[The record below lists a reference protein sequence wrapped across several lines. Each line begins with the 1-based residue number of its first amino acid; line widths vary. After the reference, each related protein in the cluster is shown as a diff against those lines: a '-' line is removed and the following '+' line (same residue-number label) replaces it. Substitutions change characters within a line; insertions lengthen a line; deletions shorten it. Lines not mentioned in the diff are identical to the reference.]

1 MPGSIRGSATT
12 EAAPSAAGL
21 LAPGDR
27 RAGAR
32 DGDGVWRRARRVFR
46 QRLLVVGLGLCGFVT
61 AAALLAGA
69 LERQPPERIRMRDA
83 FAAPGPVYL
92 FGADNLGRDV
102 YSRVVHGAR
111 VSLLIGLA
119 TVGATAGAG
128 TLLGCLAGYFRR
140 WDEPLMRVMDA
151 LMSFPAILLAVAITA
166 ALGPSAANAVIA
178 LAAVYTP
185 RTARI
190 VRASVLVV
198 REMEYVQ
205 AVHAAGAGHARVL
218 LRHVLPNCL
227 GPLIVQL
234 TFVFAYAVLAEAALS
249 FLGMGPPPPTPTW
262 GNIIAEGRDY
272 LREAPWICLFPGA
285 AISIT
290 VLGLNLL
297 GDGLRDALD
306 PRMRVDG

>member
-1 MPGSIRGSATT
+1 VLRG
-12 EAAPSAAGL
+12 L
-21 LAPGDR
+21 R
-27 RAGAR
+27 RI
-32 DGDGVWRRARRVFR
+32 VRR
-46 QRLLVVGLGLCGFVT
+46 RLLLVGLVLCGLV
-61 AAALLAGA
+61 AAAAVLADA
-69 LERQPPERIRMRDA
+69 IQRQAPERMRIRDA
-83 FAAPGPVYL
+83 FARPGAAYL

-111 VSLLIGLA
+111 VSLAIGLA
-119 TVGATAGAG
+119 TVVVTALAG
-128 TLLGCLAGYFRR
+128 TALGCVAGYFRG
-140 WDEPLMRVMDA
+140 WDEPVMRVMDA

-166 ALGPSAANAVIA
+166 ALGPSAVNAVVA

-198 REMEYVQ
+198 RELEYVQ
-205 AVHAAGAGHARVL
+205 AAQSAGARQGRVL
-218 LRHVLPNCL
+218 FLHVLPNCL
-227 GPLIVQL
+227 GPLLVQL

-285 AISIT
+285 AISLT

-297 GDGLRDALD
+297 GDGLRDVLD
-306 PRMRVDG
+306 PRMTVEGS

>member
-1 MPGSIRGSATT
+1 V
-12 EAAPSAAGL
+12 SAAAVPGRPVPVSPAGRRRGL
-21 LAPGDR
+21 R
-27 RAGAR
+27 RAIR
-32 DGDGVWRRARRVFR
+32 H
-46 QRLLVVGLGLCGFVT
+46 RL
-61 AAALLAGA
+61 LLAGA
-69 LERQPPERIRMRDA
+69 VLCGGVLALALLADAIQVQQPERMRVRDA
-83 FAAPGPVYL
+83 FAAPGATYP

-111 VSLLIGLA
+111 FSLLIGLA
-119 TVGATAGAG
+119 TVVLTAGAG
-128 TLLGCLAGYFRR
+128 TAVGSLAGYLPS
-140 WDEPLMRVMDA
+140 WDEPVMRVMDA

-166 ALGPSAANAVIA
+166 ALGPSATNAVIA

-190 VRASVLVV
+190 LRASVLVV

-205 AVHAAGAGHARVL
+205 AVYAVGAGHLRVL
-218 LRHVLPNCL
+218 LLHVLPNCL

-249 FLGMGPPPPTPTW
+249 FLGMGPPPPAPTW

-285 AISIT
+285 AISAT

-297 GDGLRDALD
+297 GDGLRDVLD
-306 PRMRVDG
+306 PRMALDGS

>member
-1 MPGSIRGSATT
+1 MS
-12 EAAPSAAGL
+12 EALVLPRPAPV
-21 LAPGDR
+21 
-27 RAGAR
+27 RA
-32 DGDGVWRRARRVFR
+32 ARRSGLRRVLGH
-46 QRLLVVGLGLCGFVT
+46 RLLLTGLALSLAVGAV
-61 AAALLAGA
+61 ALLAD
-69 LERQPPERIRMRDA
+69 LIQRQPPERLRVRDA
-83 FAAPGPVYL
+83 FAAPGPTYP

-119 TVGATAGAG
+119 TVGLTALAG
-128 TLLGCLAGYFRR
+128 TALGCVAGYARR
-140 WDEPLMRVMDA
+140 WDDPIMRVMDA

-166 ALGPSAANAVIA
+166 ALGPSAVNAVIA

-198 REMEYVQ
+198 RELDFVQ
-205 AVHAAGAGHARVL
+205 AAYAVGAPHGRIVF
-218 LRHVLPNCL
+218 RHVLPSCL
-227 GPLIVQL
+227 GPLLVQL

-262 GNIIAEGRDY
+262 GNIIADGRDY
-272 LREAPWICLFPGA
+272 LREAPWICLFPGV
-285 AISIT
+285 AISLT

-297 GDGLRDALD
+297 GDGLRDVLD
-306 PRMRVDG
+306 PHMKLDGS

>member
-1 MPGSIRGSATT
+1 MLRGLRRIGRRRLLLV
-12 EAAPSAAGL
+12 GL
-21 LAPGDR
+21 L
-27 RAGAR
+27 
-32 DGDGVWRRARRVFR
+32 
-46 QRLLVVGLGLCGFVT
+46 LCGLVAA
-61 AAALLAGA
+61 AAALADA
-69 LERQPPERIRMRDA
+69 IQRQAPERIRMRDA
-83 FAAPGPVYL
+83 FAAPGAGYP

-111 VSLLIGLA
+111 VSLAIGLA
-119 TVGATAGAG
+119 TVVVTALAG
-128 TLLGCLAGYFRR
+128 TALGCVAGYFRG
-140 WDEPLMRVMDA
+140 WDEPVMRVMDA

-166 ALGPSAANAVIA
+166 ALGPSAVNAVVA

-198 REMEYVQ
+198 RELEYVQ
-205 AVHAAGAGHARVL
+205 AAQSAGARQGRVL
-218 LRHVLPNCL
+218 FLHVLPNCL
-227 GPLIVQL
+227 GPLLVQL

-285 AISIT
+285 AISLT

-297 GDGLRDALD
+297 GDGLRDVLD
-306 PRMRVDG
+306 PRMTVEGS

>member
-1 MPGSIRGSATT
+1 MRGVAVLRSLRRIGRQR
-12 EAAPSAAGL
+12 PLLVGL
-21 LAPGDR
+21 L
-27 RAGAR
+27 
-32 DGDGVWRRARRVFR
+32 
-46 QRLLVVGLGLCGFVT
+46 LCGVVV
-61 AAALLAGA
+61 AAALLADA
-69 LERQPPERIRMRDA
+69 IQRQAPERMRIRDA
-83 FAAPGPVYL
+83 FAAPGAAYP

-111 VSLLIGLA
+111 VSLSIGLA
-119 TVGATAGAG
+119 TVVVTALAG
-128 TLLGCLAGYFRR
+128 TALGCVSGYFRG
-140 WDEPLMRVMDA
+140 WDEPVMRVMDA

-166 ALGPSAANAVIA
+166 ALGPSAVNAVIA

-198 REMEYVQ
+198 RELEYVQ
-205 AVHAAGAGHARVL
+205 AAQSAGASQGRVL
-218 LRHVLPNCL
+218 FLHVLPNCL
-227 GPLIVQL
+227 GPLLVQL

-285 AISIT
+285 AISLT

-297 GDGLRDALD
+297 GDGLRDVLD
-306 PRMRVDG
+306 PRMTVEGS

>member
-1 MPGSIRGSATT
+1 VTPAPALPGRAARAWPRGWRR
-12 EAAPSAAGL
+12 GL
-21 LAPGDR
+21 L
-27 RAGAR
+27 RALR
-32 DGDGVWRRARRVFR
+32 H
-46 QRLLVVGLGLCGFVT
+46 RLLLTGAVLCGGVLT
-61 AAALLAGA
+61 VALLADA
-69 LERQPPERIRMRDA
+69 IQVQRPERMRVGDA
-83 FAAPGPVYL
+83 FAAPGAAYP

-111 VSLLIGLA
+111 FSLLIGLA
-119 TVGATAGAG
+119 TVVLTAGAG
-128 TLLGCLAGYFRR
+128 TTLGGLAGYFRG
-140 WDEPLMRVMDA
+140 WDEPIMRVMDA

-166 ALGPSAANAVIA
+166 ALGPSATNAVVA

-185 RTARI
+185 RTARML
-190 VRASVLVV
+190 RASVLVV

-205 AVHAAGAGHARVL
+205 AVYAAGASHLRVL
-218 LRHVLPNCL
+218 LLHVLPNCL

-249 FLGMGPPPPTPTW
+249 FLGMGPPPPAPTW

-285 AISIT
+285 AISAT

-297 GDGLRDALD
+297 GDGLRDVLD
-306 PRMRVDG
+306 PRMAVDGS

>member
-1 MPGSIRGSATT
+1 MPRGF
-12 EAAPSAAGL
+12 
-21 LAPGDR
+21 R
-27 RAGAR
+27 RIG
-32 DGDGVWRRARRVFR
+32 R
-46 QRLLVVGLGLCGFVT
+46 QRLLLVGLLLCGVVL
-61 AAALLAGA
+61 AAALLADA
-69 LERQPPERIRMRDA
+69 IQRQAPERIRMRDA
-83 FAAPGPVYL
+83 FAAPGAAYF

-111 VSLLIGLA
+111 VSLAIGLA
-119 TVGATAGAG
+119 TVLVTALAG
-128 TLLGCLAGYFRR
+128 TALGCVAGYFRG
-140 WDEPLMRVMDA
+140 WDEPVMRVMDA

-166 ALGPSAANAVIA
+166 ALGPSAVNAVIA

-198 REMEYVQ
+198 RELEYVQ
-205 AVHAAGAGHARVL
+205 AAQSAGARQGRVL
-218 LRHVLPNCL
+218 FRHVLPNCL
-227 GPLIVQL
+227 GPLLVQL

-285 AISIT
+285 AISLT

-297 GDGLRDALD
+297 GDGLRDVLD
-306 PRMRVDG
+306 PRMTVEGS

>member
-1 MPGSIRGSATT
+1 VRTGLGRMVRHRVLLG
-12 EAAPSAAGL
+12 GL
-21 LAPGDR
+21 LLCA
-27 RAGAR
+27 
-32 DGDGVWRRARRVFR
+32 
-46 QRLLVVGLGLCGFVT
+46 LVV
-61 AAALLAGA
+61 AAALLADA
-69 LERQPPERIRMRDA
+69 IQRQAPERMRVRDA
-83 FAAPGPVYL
+83 FTRPGAAYP

-111 VSLLIGLA
+111 LSLLIGLA
-119 TVGATAGAG
+119 TVGLTAVGG
-128 TLLGCLAGYFRR
+128 TALGCAAGYFRG
-140 WDEPLMRVMDA
+140 WDEPIMRAMDA

-166 ALGPSAANAVIA
+166 ALGPSAVNAVIA
-178 LAAVYTP
+178 LAAVYVP

-198 REMEYVQ
+198 RELEYVQ
-205 AVHAAGAGHARVL
+205 AARSAGASQFRVL
-218 LRHVLPNCL
+218 ALHVLPNCL

-272 LREAPWICLFPGA
+272 LREAPWICVFPGA
-285 AISIT
+285 AISLT

-306 PRMRVDG
+306 PRMRIEGS

>member
-1 MPGSIRGSATT
+1 MLRSLRRIGRQRPLLV
-12 EAAPSAAGL
+12 GL
-21 LAPGDR
+21 L
-27 RAGAR
+27 
-32 DGDGVWRRARRVFR
+32 
-46 QRLLVVGLGLCGFVT
+46 LCGVVVAT
-61 AAALLAGA
+61 ALLAHPIQ
-69 LERQPPERIRMRDA
+69 RQAPERMRIRDA
-83 FAAPGPVYL
+83 FAAPGAAYP

-111 VSLLIGLA
+111 VSLSIGLA
-119 TVGATAGAG
+119 TVVVTALAG
-128 TLLGCLAGYFRR
+128 TALGCVSGYFRG
-140 WDEPLMRVMDA
+140 WDEPVMRVMDA

-166 ALGPSAANAVIA
+166 ALGPSAVNAVIA

-198 REMEYVQ
+198 RELEYVQ
-205 AVHAAGAGHARVL
+205 AAQSAGASQGRVL
-218 LRHVLPNCL
+218 FLHVLPNCL
-227 GPLIVQL
+227 GPLLVQL

-285 AISIT
+285 AISLT

-297 GDGLRDALD
+297 GDGLRDVLD
-306 PRMRVDG
+306 PRMTVEGS

>member
-1 MPGSIRGSATT
+1 VPRG
-12 EAAPSAAGL
+12 L
-21 LAPGDR
+21 R
-27 RAGAR
+27 RIG
-32 DGDGVWRRARRVFR
+32 R
-46 QRLLVVGLGLCGFVT
+46 QRLLLVGLLLCGVVL
-61 AAALLAGA
+61 AAALLADA
-69 LERQPPERIRMRDA
+69 IQRQAPERIRMRDA
-83 FAAPGPVYL
+83 FAAPGAAYF

-111 VSLLIGLA
+111 VSLSIGLA
-119 TVGATAGAG
+119 TVVVTALAG
-128 TLLGCLAGYFRR
+128 TALGCVAGYFRG
-140 WDEPLMRVMDA
+140 WDEPVMRVMDA

-166 ALGPSAANAVIA
+166 ALGPSAVNAVIA

-198 REMEYVQ
+198 RELEYVQ
-205 AVHAAGAGHARVL
+205 AARSAGARQGRVL
-218 LRHVLPNCL
+218 FLHVLPNCL
-227 GPLIVQL
+227 GPLLVQL

-285 AISIT
+285 AISLT

-297 GDGLRDALD
+297 GDGLRDLLD
-306 PRMRVDG
+306 PRMTVEGS

>member
-1 MPGSIRGSATT
+1 VLRSLRRIGRQRPLLV
-12 EAAPSAAGL
+12 GL
-21 LAPGDR
+21 L
-27 RAGAR
+27 
-32 DGDGVWRRARRVFR
+32 
-46 QRLLVVGLGLCGFVT
+46 LCGVVV
-61 AAALLAGA
+61 AAALLADA
-69 LERQPPERIRMRDA
+69 IQRQAPERMRIRDA
-83 FAAPGPVYL
+83 FAAPGAAYP

-111 VSLLIGLA
+111 VSLSIGLA
-119 TVGATAGAG
+119 TVVVTALAG
-128 TLLGCLAGYFRR
+128 TALGCVSGYFRG
-140 WDEPLMRVMDA
+140 WDEPVMRVMDA

-166 ALGPSAANAVIA
+166 ALGPSAVNAVIA

-198 REMEYVQ
+198 RELEYVQ
-205 AVHAAGAGHARVL
+205 AAQSAGASQGRVL
-218 LRHVLPNCL
+218 FLHVLPNCL
-227 GPLIVQL
+227 GPLLVQL

-285 AISIT
+285 AISLT

-297 GDGLRDALD
+297 GDGLRDLLD
-306 PRMRVDG
+306 PRMTLEGS

>member
-1 MPGSIRGSATT
+1 MSEALVLPRPARADRGR
-12 EAAPSAAGL
+12 GL
-21 LAPGDR
+21 HRALGHRPLVTGLVLCLA
-27 RAGAR
+27 
-32 DGDGVWRRARRVFR
+32 
-46 QRLLVVGLGLCGFVT
+46 VV
-61 AAALLAGA
+61 AMALLADLIQVQA
-69 LERQPPERIRMRDA
+69 PERMRVRDA
-83 FAAPGPVYL
+83 FAAPGPAYP

-119 TVGATAGAG
+119 TVALTALAG
-128 TLLGCLAGYFRR
+128 TLLGCVAGYSRR
-140 WDEPLMRVMDA
+140 WDDPVMRVMDA

-166 ALGPSAANAVIA
+166 ALGPSAVNAVIA

-198 REMEYVQ
+198 RELEYVQ
-205 AVHAAGAGHARVL
+205 AARAVGASQARIVS
-218 LRHVLPNCL
+218 RHVLPNCL
-227 GPLIVQL
+227 GPLVVQL

-285 AISIT
+285 AISVT

-297 GDGLRDALD
+297 GDGLRDVLD
-306 PRMRVDG
+306 PWMKVEGN